1 MNISLLIFSWFK
13 PSYVGISVKVL
24 NEQMIRALITNWIYV
39 G

>member
-1 MNISLLIFSWFK
+1 MNVSLLIFSWLQ
-13 PSYVGISVKVL
+13 PTYIGISVMVL